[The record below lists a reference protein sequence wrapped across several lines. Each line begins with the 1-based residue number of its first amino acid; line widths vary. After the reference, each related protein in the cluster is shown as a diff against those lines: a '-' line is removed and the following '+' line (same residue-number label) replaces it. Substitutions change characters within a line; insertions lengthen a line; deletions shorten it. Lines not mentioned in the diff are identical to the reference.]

1 MQEMPQQLNF
11 VGVET
16 ALITSLQ
23 TLKTLPEADK
33 AIITKAFRP
42 MSVKEGEFLFEG
54 GKICREMYFIRK
66 GVLRLVSFDEKG
78 NDVTYFF
85 LKQNQFCTILDS
97 FLNERPAVNG
107 IQAACDAEVMAVT
120 RTHLFELYTQL
131 PYLKGIIENLQQQQ
145 LLQKIELQNAYHHK
159 DATARYQL
167 FTQLQPEVARQVKLQ
182 DVASYLGIAPQSLSR
197 LRKQV

>member
-1 MQEMPQQLNF
+1 M
-11 VGVET
+11 ET

-23 TLKTLPEADK
+23 ALKALPEADK
-33 AIITKAFRP
+33 ALIIGAFRP
-42 MSVKEGEFLFEG
+42 MNFKEGEFLFEG

-78 NDVTYFF
+78 NDITYFF
-85 LKQNQFCTILDS
+85 LKENQFCTNLDS
-97 FLNERPAVNG
+97 FLNERPAANG
-107 IQAACDAEVMAVT
+107 IQAACDAEVMAIT
-120 RTHLFELYTQL
+120 RAQLFELYAQL
-131 PYLKGIIENLQQQQ
+131 PYLKSIIESLQQQQ

-159 DATARYQL
+159 DAAARYQL

-197 LRKQV
+197 LRKQVQ